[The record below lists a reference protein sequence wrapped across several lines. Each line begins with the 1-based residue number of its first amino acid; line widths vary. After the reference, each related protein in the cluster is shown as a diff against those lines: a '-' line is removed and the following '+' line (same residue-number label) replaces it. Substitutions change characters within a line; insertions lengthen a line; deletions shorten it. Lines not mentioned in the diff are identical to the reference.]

1 MSLTKRRSRLFLLL
15 FLIVQLFSVT
25 VFAAECSKTKLCA
38 TGCCSSAGYCGTT
51 TDHCGK
57 GCQSTCDFKTE
68 CDKNNPCKGN
78 TCCSKFGHCG
88 LGPDCKWSSCC
99 ESIEMDADF
108 WQFAARIV
116 LLAVMP
122 RASVIL
128 VALAPSSPTIP
139 SVHLTSVVRSMGKL
153 I

>member
-1 MSLTKRRSRLFLLL
+1 
-15 FLIVQLFSVT
+15 
-25 VFAAECSKTKLCA
+25 
-38 TGCCSSAGYCGTT
+38 
-51 TDHCGK
+51 
-57 GCQSTCDFKTE
+57 
-68 CDKNNPCKGN
+68 
-78 TCCSKFGHCG
+78 
-88 LGPDCKWSSCC
+88 
-99 ESIEMDADF
+99 MDADF